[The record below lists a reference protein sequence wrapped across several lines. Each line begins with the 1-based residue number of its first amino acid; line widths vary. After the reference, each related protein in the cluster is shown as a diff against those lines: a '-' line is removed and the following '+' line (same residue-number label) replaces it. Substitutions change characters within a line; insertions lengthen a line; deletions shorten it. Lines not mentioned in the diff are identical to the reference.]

1 MSKRLVIKNLEAT
14 KKNSSTFYN
23 FLSPPFYFSFDS
35 GVYKSLAYLQYLIFY
50 FVQLKQVNL
59 VTHSV
64 IFPRNNRHPNTIRTG
79 HLSQKPASKSEIR
92 KFSRGQYLITLVT
105 TLSAPHSSG
114 WNAYLSFNFLNV
126 STT

>member
-14 KKNSSTFYN
+14 KKDSSTFYN

-35 GVYKSLAYLQYLIFY
+35 GVYKYLAYLQYLIFY
-50 FVQLKQVNL
+50 FVQTQVNL

-64 IFPRNNRHPNTIRTG
+64 IFPRNNRHPNTIRAG

-105 TLSAPHSSG
+105 TLSAPNSSG
-114 WNAYLSFNFLNV
+114 WNACLSFNF
-126 STT
+126 